1 MPTDRSCLM
10 LELAEVGR
18 DDCGQIIL
26 LLSFSFISLRK
37 KASNSDL
44 IEMVDFGRETVNGWH
59 RSAVFLK
66 KGFVEFYFVG
76 RMAILSHSYLH
87 HILVFSKSFIF
98 LHVGIDSNQLLRI
111 MCFSSAF
118 QIFY

>member
-1 MPTDRSCLM
+1 M

-18 DDCGQIIL
+18 DDCGQLILL

-37 KASNSDL
+37 EASNSDL

-66 KGFVEFYFVG
+66 KGLNS
-76 RMAILSHSYLH
+76 ILWEGWP
-87 HILVFSKSFIF
+87 F
-98 LHVGIDSNQLLRI
+98 
-111 MCFSSAF
+111 
-118 QIFY
+118 